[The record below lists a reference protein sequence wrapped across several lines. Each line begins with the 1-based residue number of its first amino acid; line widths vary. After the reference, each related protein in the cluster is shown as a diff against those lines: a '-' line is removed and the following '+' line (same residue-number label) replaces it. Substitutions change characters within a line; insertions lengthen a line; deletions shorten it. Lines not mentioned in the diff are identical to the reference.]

1 MKIHYFQRYHSK
13 ENVATAN
20 TMLLLSRFYAYSS
33 DKFFRFLKSEI
44 FSDAFE
50 PEIIFNLQEK
60 SKNSVPDATITQ
72 ESFKI
77 VVETKMSDWFSTD
90 QLIRHLSSFGEE
102 RFKVLIS
109 LAPTKMSEEKKED
122 FETKLKEHNTFL
134 KYPIIHLNT
143 TFEKIVEG
151 IQGFIDDKDFEIQDV
166 IDDYLSYCYKD
177 KLIADSWKRM
187 KMQLTST
194 TFDFNVR
201 ENIYYNNVSRAYA
214 EHDYLALYKEKS
226 IRAVGKI
233 IAIITATNSD
243 SVIKFK
249 TERGELNQER
259 KELINKA
266 IEDAKKYGYVL
277 SNERYFFVDK
287 FYETDFKKVS
297 SGAPMGSRLFD
308 LTNVLGLDKLPST
321 QEIANLLKSKTWN

>member
-1 MKIHYFQRYHSK
+1 MIYCKK
-13 ENVATAN
+13 T
-20 TMLLLSRFYAYSS
+20 
-33 DKFFRFLKSEI
+33 
-44 FSDAFE
+44 
-50 PEIIFNLQEK
+50 
-60 SKNSVPDATITQ
+60 
-72 ESFKI
+72 
-77 VVETKMSDWFSTD
+77 
-90 QLIRHLSSFGEE
+90 LSSQ
-102 RFKVLIS
+102 RNL
-109 LAPTKMSEEKKED
+109 L
-122 FETKLKEHNTFL
+122 TKLKEHNTFL

-177 KLIADSWKRM
+177 KLIEDSWKRM

-201 ENIYYNNVSRAYA
+201 ENVYYNNVSRAYT

-233 IAIITATNSD
+233 IAIITATTTD

-249 TERGELNQER
+249 TERGELSQER
-259 KELINKA
+259 KELIKKA
-266 IEDAKKYGYVL
+266 IEDAKNYGYVL

-297 SGAPMGSRLFD
+297 SGAPMGSKLFD

>member
-72 ESFKI
+72 ESFKL
-77 VVETKMSDWFSTD
+77 VVETKMSDWFSSD

-151 IQGFIDDKDFEIQDV
+151 IQGFIDDKDFEMQDV

-177 KLIADSWKRM
+177 NLIADSWKRM

-201 ENIYYNNVSRAYA
+201 ENVYYNNVSRAYS

-233 IAIITATNSD
+233 IAIITATTTD
-243 SVIKFK
+243 SGIKFK
-249 TERGELNQER
+249 AERGELSQER
-259 KELINKA
+259 KELIKEA
-266 IEDAKKYGYVL
+266 IEDAKNYGYVL

-321 QEIANLLKSKTWN
+321 QEIANLLKLKTWN

>member
-1 MKIHYFQRYHSK
+1 MKIHYFQRYHTK

-33 DKFFRFLKSEI
+33 DKFFRYLKSEI

-72 ESFKI
+72 ESFKL
-77 VVETKMSDWFSTD
+77 VVETKMSDWFSSD

-102 RFKVLIS
+102 RFKILIS

-122 FETKLKEHNTFL
+122 FEIKLKEHNTFL

-201 ENIYYNNVSRAYA
+201 ENIYYNNVSRAYT

-233 IAIITATNSD
+233 IAIITATTTD

-249 TERGELNQER
+249 TERGELSQER
-259 KELINKA
+259 KELIKKA
-266 IEDAKKYGYVL
+266 IEDAKNYGYVL

-308 LTNVLGLDKLPST
+308 LTNVLGLDKLPSV
-321 QEIANLLKSKTWN
+321 QKIANLLKSMTWN

>member
-72 ESFKI
+72 ESFKL
-77 VVETKMSDWFSTD
+77 VVETKMSDWFSSD

-151 IQGFIDDKDFEIQDV
+151 IQGFIDDKDFEMQDV

-177 KLIADSWKRM
+177 NLIADSWKRM

-201 ENIYYNNVSRAYA
+201 ENVYYNNVSRAYT

-233 IAIITATNSD
+233 IAIITATTTD
-243 SVIKFK
+243 SGIKFK
-249 TERGELNQER
+249 AERGELSQER
-259 KELINKA
+259 KELIKKA
-266 IEDAKKYGYVL
+266 IEDAKNYGYVL

-297 SGAPMGSRLFD
+297 SGAPMGSRMFD

-321 QEIANLLKSKTWN
+321 QEIANLLKLKTWN

>member
-60 SKNSVPDATITQ
+60 SKDSVPDATITQ
-72 ESFKI
+72 ESFKL
-77 VVETKMSDWFSTD
+77 VVETKMSDWFSSD

-109 LAPTKMSEEKKED
+109 LAPTKMSEEKNED

-151 IQGFIDDKDFEIQDV
+151 IQGFIDDKDFEMQDV

-177 KLIADSWKRM
+177 NLIADSWKRM

-201 ENIYYNNVSRAYA
+201 ENVYYNNVSRAYS

-233 IAIITATNSD
+233 IAIITATTTD
-243 SVIKFK
+243 SGIKFK
-249 TERGELNQER
+249 AERGELSQER
-259 KELINKA
+259 KELIKEA
-266 IEDAKKYGYVL
+266 IEDAKNYGYVL

-321 QEIANLLKSKTWN
+321 QEIANLLKLKTWN

>member
-1 MKIHYFQRYHSK
+1 
-13 ENVATAN
+13 
-20 TMLLLSRFYAYSS
+20 MLLLSRFYAYSS

-60 SKNSVPDATITQ
+60 SKNSVLDATITQ
-72 ESFKI
+72 ESFKL
-77 VVETKMSDWFSTD
+77 VVETKMSDWFSSD

-151 IQGFIDDKDFEIQDV
+151 IQGFIDDKDFEMQDV

-177 KLIADSWKRM
+177 NLIADSWKRM

-201 ENIYYNNVSRAYA
+201 KNVYYNNVSRAYS

-233 IAIITATNSD
+233 IAIITATTTD
-243 SVIKFK
+243 SGIKFK
-249 TERGELNQER
+249 AERGELSQER
-259 KELINKA
+259 KELIKEA
-266 IEDAKKYGYVL
+266 IEDAKNYGYVL

-321 QEIANLLKSKTWN
+321 QEIANLLKLKTWN